1 MFHQPRNTLSWGKV
15 LSRRF
20 SLCVFPPSVA
30 QVPHEMITQSRN
42 SYVDAE
48 VHSPTLDELGKQV
61 DEEGG
66 NYQMYLETLMQNLQK
81 EAKEKFK
88 GWVTCSSVENAELA
102 YKKVIWGHMKEAVR
116 KPKQN
121 AAQLWGTLACFMVK
135 LTPFFLERHSF
146 LLLLLFF

>member
-1 MFHQPRNTLSWGKV
+1 MCILQILGWSNWVNGEWSISLETYCLKEK
-15 LSRRF
+15 F
-20 SLCVFPPSVA
+20 SVDLPCVFSIPSVA

-66 NYQMYLETLMQNLQK
+66 NYQVYLENLMQNLQK

-88 GWVTCSSVENAELA
+88 GWVTCSSVENTELA
-102 YKKVIWGHMKEAVR
+102 YKKVIWGDMKEAVK

-121 AAQLWGTLACFMVK
+121 AAQL
-135 LTPFFLERHSF
+135 
-146 LLLLLFF
+146 

>member
-1 MFHQPRNTLSWGKV
+1 MV
-15 LSRRF
+15 
-20 SLCVFPPSVA
+20 
-30 QVPHEMITQSRN
+30 TQSRN

-66 NYQMYLETLMQNLQK
+66 NYQMYLESLIQNLQK

-88 GWVTCSSVENAELA
+88 GWVTCSSIENTELA
-102 YKKVIWGHMKEAVR
+102 YKKVIWGDVKEAVK

-121 AAQLWGTLACFMVK
+121 SLAMDTLTCCLAKFVPFCPERTHSYFRRLLKAVK
-135 LTPFFLERHSF
+135 NVIQ
-146 LLLLLFF
+146 